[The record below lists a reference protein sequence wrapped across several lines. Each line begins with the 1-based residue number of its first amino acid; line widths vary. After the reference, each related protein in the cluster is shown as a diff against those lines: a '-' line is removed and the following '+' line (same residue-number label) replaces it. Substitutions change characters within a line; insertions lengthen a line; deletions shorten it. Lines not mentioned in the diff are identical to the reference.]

1 MGACNNGII
10 CLQACTRGDYFYSF
24 VLWNPAIRE
33 FKVVPP
39 IYVQFPANI
48 DYQNTASGFGYDCN
62 SNDFKVVTILT
73 YWDVTG
79 YSLILGPRVVLH
91 KHVEVYTLSTDSW
104 RQINCD
110 TISDIHIFG
119 GYCEIYLN
127 GAYHWFSRPK
137 EKDYNIIVS
146 FDMSNEVFGMLS
158 MPNLTD
164 ISHFNQIWQA
174 LI

>member
-1 MGACNNGII
+1 MGACSNGII

-39 IYVQFPANI
+39 LHVQFPANI

-73 YWDVTG
+73 YWDVIG

-91 KHVEVYTLSTDSW
+91 KHVEVYTLSTD
-104 RQINCD
+104 
-110 TISDIHIFG
+110 F
-119 GYCEIYLN
+119 
-127 GAYHWFSRPK
+127 
-137 EKDYNIIVS
+137 
-146 FDMSNEVFGMLS
+146 
-158 MPNLTD
+158 
-164 ISHFNQIWQA
+164 
-174 LI
+174 